1 MNARTVSPTRRLVES
16 CAGGGLPEW
25 ESLTRV
31 WELTRMECVRESF
44 RVTPANGWQDVSEA
58 ARGAA
63 GQQATSKAVA
73 FEQLQ
78 MHASAAT
85 CADACP
91 AMRWF
96 ERGDTGACCFQ
107 EELCFEL
114 HCQLPLACINLKVR
128 TVGSSRT
135 VTVH

>member
-1 MNARTVSPTRRLVES
+1 MNARTLSPTKRLVES
-16 CAGGGLPEW
+16 STGGLPEW
-25 ESLTRV
+25 ESLMRV
-31 WELTRMECVRESF
+31 WELTRMECVHESF
-44 RVTPANGWQDVSEA
+44 RVTPANGWQDVSDS
-58 ARGAA
+58 ARAT

-78 MHASAAT
+78 MHASST
-85 CADACP
+85 TSADACP

-114 HCQLPLACINLKVR
+114 HCQIPLACINLKVR
-128 TVGSSRT
+128 VRRAFKYC
-135 VTVH
+135 TVHS